1 MKKYH
6 SEGGA
11 QNPDFPHRV
20 RVRDFTTEMHNWC
33 KAYDDQG
40 DTFCRFYIKWS
51 IYDTDY
57 DQVSFEQEAPA
68 IMFALRFGV
77 A

>member
-11 QNPDFPHRV
+11 QNPDFPYRV
-20 RVRDFTTEMHNWC
+20 PVRNCTTEMYKWC
-33 KAYDDQG
+33 EAYDDQG
-40 DTFCRFYIKWS
+40 QSFCRFYVKWNMYGEGND
-51 IYDTDY
+51 IM
-57 DQVSFEQEAPA
+57 QFEQQAPA
-68 IMFALRFGV
+68 IMFALRFGR